1 MSFDLH
7 DSRWSPHVNPEKT
20 YEAFFEIDYACCMK
34 KCNNDKIDDND
45 ADKNSYNE
53 NNKADE
59 NKNTIHNKFLRKTNR
74 R

>member
-1 MSFDLH
+1 
-7 DSRWSPHVNPEKT
+7 
-20 YEAFFEIDYACCMK
+20 MK

>member
-1 MSFDLH
+1 MIQGGLPMLTQKKH
-7 DSRWSPHVNPEKT
+7 TRL
-20 YEAFFEIDYACCMK
+20 FFEIDYACCMK
-34 KCNNDKIDDND
+34 KCNNDKIVDND

-59 NKNTIHNKFLRKTNR
+59 NNNTIHNKFLGKTNR